1 MGSRQTPFWALQAC
15 VVTVAACAATKPVPP
30 APEPLVVSAD
40 RSGTNLALLPG
51 QELVIRLPG
60 NPTTGYRWSSF
71 GPTGSALSAT
81 GPAAYEP
88 DAGTSQ
94 RVGAGGFEI
103 WRFVA
108 TRAGTVELRFEYRR
122 PWETGVAPLQVVRYT
137 VSVR

>member
-1 MGSRQTPFWALQAC
+1 MCPERAPYWALL
-15 VVTVAACAATKPVPP
+15 VSLVDVGACAAVKAPPP
-30 APEPLVVSAD
+30 APEPMVVSAD

-108 TRAGTVELRFEYRR
+108 ARAGTAELRFEYRR
-122 PWETGVAPLQVVRYT
+122 PWETDVAPLKVLRYSVKVR
-137 VSVR
+137 

>member
-1 MGSRQTPFWALQAC
+1 M
-15 VVTVAACAATKPVPP
+15 
-30 APEPLVVSAD
+30 VVSAD
-40 RSGTNLALLPG
+40 RSGTNLALLKG

-71 GPTGSALSAT
+71 GPTGAVLTAA

-108 TRAGTVELRFEYRR
+108 ARAGTAELRFEYRR
-122 PWETGVAPLQVVRYT
+122 PWETGVAPLQVLRFTVR
-137 VSVR
+137 VR

>member
-1 MGSRQTPFWALQAC
+1 MRPEKAPYWALLLSL
-15 VVTVAACAATKPVPP
+15 VAVGACAAVKPLPPVP
-30 APEPLVVSAD
+30 EPMVVSAD
-40 RSGTNLALLPG
+40 RSGADLALVPG

-71 GPTGSALSAT
+71 GPTEAVLIAT

-108 TRAGTVELRFEYRR
+108 ARAGTAELRFEYRR

>member
-1 MGSRQTPFWALQAC
+1 MPFWVLQAC
-15 VVTVAACAATKPVPP
+15 LVTVAACAAKKPLPP
-30 APEPLVVSAD
+30 APEPMVVSAD
-40 RSGTNLALLPG
+40 RSGADLALVPG

-71 GPTGSALSAT
+71 GPTEAVLIAT
-81 GPAAYEP
+81 RPAAYER
-88 DAGTSQ
+88 DAGTSR

-108 TRAGTVELRFEYRR
+108 TRAGTAELRFEYRR
-122 PWETGVAPLQVVRYT
+122 PWETGVAPIQVVRYT